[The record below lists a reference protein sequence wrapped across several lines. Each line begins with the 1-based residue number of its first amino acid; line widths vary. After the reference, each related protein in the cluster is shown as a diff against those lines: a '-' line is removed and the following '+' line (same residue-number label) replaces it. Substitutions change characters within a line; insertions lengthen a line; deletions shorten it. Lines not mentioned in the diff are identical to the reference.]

1 MCWHRSPGKF
11 PFYALNWWR
20 WSYWLLVTANSYRNV
35 NNKMLFYD
43 TSEKPQDFFTVVKMW
58 QKENKMKPV
67 RLTLSEKHQ
76 YLGGFKASFVISISF
91 NWACSEHQTH
101 PALVKG
107 KVKTFNHFY
116 IWVSF
121 YSMHVKYYSILKI
134 KFRFLKQNKLL
145 Q

>member
-1 MCWHRSPGKF
+1 
-11 PFYALNWWR
+11 
-20 WSYWLLVTANSYRNV
+20 
-35 NNKMLFYD
+35 MLFYD

-76 YLGGFKASFVISISF
+76 YLGGFKASTGFFFFLVSL
-91 NWACSEHQTH
+91 HQTH

-107 KVKTFNHFY
+107 KVKSFNHFY
-116 IWVSF
+116 ICI

-134 KFRFLKQNKLL
+134 KFRFFFKQNKLL